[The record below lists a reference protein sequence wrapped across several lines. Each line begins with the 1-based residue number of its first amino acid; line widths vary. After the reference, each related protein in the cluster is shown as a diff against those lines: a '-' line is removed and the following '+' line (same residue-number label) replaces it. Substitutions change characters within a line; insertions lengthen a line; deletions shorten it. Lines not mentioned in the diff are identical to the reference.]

1 MSAPEPPFAQRAEAL
16 LAGALIR
23 LLSLLPPVM
32 AARLGG
38 AVTRSIG
45 PLLPVSQKVGDANL
59 RLAMPELSAPE
70 RKKIIRQV
78 WENLGQTITELVRLK
93 DIREVPQG
101 AAGPGYSI
109 AGWDE
114 HVAPLLEPGKPALFF
129 TGHIGNWEVMPLM
142 ADAYGVDFGFMYRAP
157 SNKLV
162 DDMLARLRRRN
173 YRHNVQM
180 FPKGAAGARAAYA
193 HLRQGGALGLLVDQ
207 KLDTGVAVPFFGK
220 SAMTMDALASFALKL
235 RCPVFPIHVR
245 RLGPARLEV
254 VCDPALALPDSG
266 DKQADALALTNEM
279 NQTLERWI
287 REQPGDWLWLH
298 RRWPKGTV

>member
-16 LAGALIR
+16 LVGALIR
-23 LLSLLPPVM
+23 LLSLLPPVA

-38 AVTRSIG
+38 AVTRTIG
-45 PLLPVSQKVGDANL
+45 PLLPVSKKVGDANL
-59 RLAMPELSAPE
+59 RLAMPELSAEE
-70 RKKIIRQV
+70 RKKIILQV

-93 DIREVPQG
+93 DIREVPPG
-101 AAGPGYSI
+101 TPGPGYSI
-109 AGWDE
+109 KGWAE
-114 HVAPLLEPGKPALFF
+114 NVAPLLERGKPVLFF

-162 DDMLARLRRRN
+162 DEMLTRLRRQN
-173 YRHNVQM
+173 YLHNVQM
-180 FPKGAAGARAAYA
+180 FPKGAAGARTAYA

-220 SAMTMDALASFALKL
+220 TAMTMDALASFALKF

-254 VCDPALALPDSG
+254 VCDPALPVPNTG
-266 DKQADALALTNEM
+266 DKQADALTLTNEM
-279 NQTLERWI
+279 NRTLEGWI
-287 REQPGDWLWLH
+287 REKPGDWLWLH

>member
-1 MSAPEPPFAQRAEAL
+1 MSAPEPPFAQRAEAV

-70 RKKIIRQV
+70 RKRIIRQV

-101 AAGPGYSI
+101 APGPGYSI

-114 HVAPLLEPGKPALFF
+114 HVVPLLEPGKPALFF

-162 DDMLARLRRRN
+162 DEMLARLRRRN

-220 SAMTMDALASFALKL
+220 SAMTMDALASFALKF

-254 VCDPALALPDSG
+254 VCDPALAFPDSA
-266 DKQADALALTNEM
+266 DKQANALALTNEM

>member
-1 MSAPEPPFAQRAEAL
+1 MSAAGPPFTQRAEAA

-23 LLSLLPPVM
+23 LLSLLPPVT
-32 AARLGG
+32 ASRLGG

-45 PLLPVSQKVGDANL
+45 PWLPVSKKVGDANL
-59 RLAMPELSAPE
+59 RLAMPELSARE
-70 RKKIIRQV
+70 RKRIIRQV

-93 DIREVPQG
+93 DIREVPQD
-101 AAGPGYSI
+101 APGPGYSI
-109 AGWDE
+109 KGWDE
-114 HVAPLLEPGKPALFF
+114 NVAPHVSPGKPMLFF
-129 TGHIGNWEVMPLM
+129 TGHVGNWEIMPLM

-162 DDMLARLRRRN
+162 DEMLMRLRLGN
-173 YRHNVQM
+173 YRHKVAM
-180 FPKGAAGARAAYA
+180 FPKGAAGARAAYG

-220 SAMTMDALASFALKL
+220 TAMTMDALASSALKF

-254 VCDPALALPDSG
+254 VCDPALPLPGTG
-266 DKQADALALTNEM
+266 DRQADALALTNEM
-279 NQTLERWI
+279 NRTLERWI
-287 REQPGDWLWLH
+287 REKPGDWLWLH
-298 RRWPKGTV
+298 RRWPKDTV